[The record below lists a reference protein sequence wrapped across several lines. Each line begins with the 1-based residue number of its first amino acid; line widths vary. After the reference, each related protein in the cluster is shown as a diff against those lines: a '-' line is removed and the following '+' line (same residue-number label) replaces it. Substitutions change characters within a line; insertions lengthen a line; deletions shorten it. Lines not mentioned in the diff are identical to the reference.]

1 MDQTAKEE
9 LWNTYSH
16 VVGVIFGIFGL
27 LYLLLE
33 DTHQSTYSTLSIW
46 IYGLSFIMLFLVSS
60 CYHAVKDIGIK
71 TFLRKLDH
79 ICIYFLIAG
88 SYTPVCLIALI
99 HDSGW
104 LLFSSVWVIS
114 ALGFILKLFYTG
126 RYEIV
131 SVLLYLV
138 MGWLIVLDGKNVLE
152 TLTENQLNLLL
163 LGGFFYSFGVVFY
176 LLKKLNYHH
185 VIWHF
190 FVLGG
195 AVAHYFMIL
204 SIVQGE
210 WL

>member
-1 MDQTAKEE
+1 
-9 LWNTYSH
+9 
-16 VVGVIFGIFGL
+16 
-27 LYLLLE
+27 
-33 DTHQSTYSTLSIW
+33 
-46 IYGLSFIMLFLVSS
+46 
-60 CYHAVKDIGIK
+60 
-71 TFLRKLDH
+71 
-79 ICIYFLIAG
+79 LIAG

-138 MGWLIVLDGKNVLE
+138 MGWLSVLDGKNVLE
-152 TLTENQLNLLL
+152 TLTEVQLNVRL
-163 LGGFFYSFGVVFY
+163 LGGLFYSSGVVFY
-176 LLKKLNYHH
+176 LLKKRDCHH

-190 FVLGG
+190 CVVGG
-195 AVAHYFMIL
+195 VVADYFIIF

-210 WL
+210 CL